1 MKFIPKDDSSRTAIS
16 FRPSMLSIIAT
27 YSAPVPLHGR
37 ELTAGWQAYM
47 NQGLQTGAA
56 YAGTGASGEGSF
68 DDLNAQTADAFSA
81 LNHQGEPAAA
91 AASPSAASA
100 STAASPASTIG
111 TDVTS
116 AVATPIVS
124 STDAFT
130 AGIISVVDSLTAALG
145 SPAASSAAPASAAA
159 PASPS
164 SSGAASAPHF
174 AGWQAYMNQGI
185 ATGLQYANAGAGVAA
200 GTTDPATGFND
211 LNAATADS
219 FDALNHGAPLAEQ
232 DGGERRK
239 LAAAAPEE
247 KVWTGAWSDHHVEAG
262 GKETTSPLGAANVGT
277 SSLEHAATTGFAH
290 GASHVIGA
298 NTHGATDDHAANS
311 DILSTDK
318 YLGTPGHQNDWTQY
332 LPVVPG
338 NNDGGYLGGE
348 VVQDESQVSGYVGG
362 SYYPYPAAPAEYATV
377 GPIYAGKYTAAG
389 LETVAGW
396 ATGADFNEEGMPE
409 GTANRFL
416 ELDTQLLDDFDKLN
430 RGGSVLGR

>member
-1 MKFIPKDDSSRTAIS
+1 
-16 FRPSMLSIIAT
+16 MLSIIAT

-211 LNAATADS
+211 LNAETADS
-219 FDALNHGAPLAEQ
+219 FNALNQIHNIQALQQQQQSQQNTLNHVHHPPRWQQGAAHGTGHVSKEQ
-232 DGGERRK
+232 RDGRAGPRHAVDGG
-239 LAAAAPEE
+239 LALIGRLA
-247 KVWTGAWSDHHVEAG
+247 VWGLDGRAG
-262 GKETTSPLGAANVGT
+262 GLARVLHEDADVGLALLPLDQPALDGKGAHADRHSPGQA
-277 SSLEHAATTGFAH
+277 
-290 GASHVIGA
+290 
-298 NTHGATDDHAANS
+298 
-311 DILSTDK
+311 
-318 YLGTPGHQNDWTQY
+318 Q
-332 LPVVPG
+332 
-338 NNDGGYLGGE
+338 
-348 VVQDESQVSGYVGG
+348 
-362 SYYPYPAAPAEYATV
+362 AEA
-377 GPIYAGKYTAAG
+377 
-389 LETVAGW
+389 
-396 ATGADFNEEGMPE
+396 
-409 GTANRFL
+409 
-416 ELDTQLLDDFDKLN
+416 
-430 RGGSVLGR
+430 